1 MQQAQPK
8 IPSWGRRRLRS
19 PRPMTIAARASP
31 FRTPRSPSPRTPS
44 TTRQRWRRTRPRLAC
59 STRSTLSPCLSSTL
73 SLGHCLQFPP
83 PDQAIM
89 DSDDE
94 VDNASRPPAAPCVQ
108 GIFKK
113 LFIPQITYFTME
125 LLIYAISINGQWRRC
140 DTSQYFYRAFNLLY
154 HDDEFSSYQ
163 ATFPSTD
170 VALTRHE

>member
-1 MQQAQPK
+1 MSK
-8 IPSWGRRRLRS
+8 ILAILLSEVQNYLCFNFLW
-19 PRPMTIAARASP
+19 A
-31 FRTPRSPSPRTPS
+31 
-44 TTRQRWRRTRPRLAC
+44 TRY
-59 STRSTLSPCLSSTL
+59 RSTLSPCLSSTL

-125 LLIYAISINGQWRRC
+125 LLIYAISINGE
-140 DTSQYFYRAFNLLY
+140 DVTHHNIFIELL
-154 HDDEFSSYQ
+154 
-163 ATFPSTD
+163 TFFTMTMNFPVIKPHFHRPTW
-170 VALTRHE
+170 L